1 VLVEHLQLQSM
12 VLHSKQLVEEELLLP
27 HLEMVVVLHT
37 MFKQD
42 LMEAQEQ
49 LMEAQVTQVLL

>member
-1 VLVEHLQLQSM
+1 M

-27 HLEMVVVLHT
+27 QLEMVVVLDT

-42 LMEAQEQ
+42 LMEVQEQ